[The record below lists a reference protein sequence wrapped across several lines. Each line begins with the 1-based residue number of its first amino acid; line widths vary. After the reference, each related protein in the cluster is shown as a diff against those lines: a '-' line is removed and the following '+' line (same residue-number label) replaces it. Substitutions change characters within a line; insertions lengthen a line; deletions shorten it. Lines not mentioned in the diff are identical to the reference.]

1 MSFNCIDVTPVFNRL
16 KEELSVDL
24 SEALLPTPLSTF
36 GGQLSGVIQL
46 LEYAISDINDSL
58 SNYHI
63 LYMTGVT
70 WEVAC
75 VKKLVYSLNMKDF
88 EIKILDFDFSMR
100 KIDFERTSMHLLEKG
115 IYLHAADRNVTDKD
129 VSNLIDSLL
138 PNISKDDK
146 DSLMLLILLNN

>member
-1 MSFNCIDVTPVFNRL
+1 MSFNCIDVTPVFDRL
-16 KEELSVDL
+16 KEELSFDL
-24 SEALLPTPLSTF
+24 SEALLSTPLSTF

-46 LEYAISDINDSL
+46 LEYAISDINDIL

-63 LYMTGVT
+63 IYMTA
-70 WEVAC
+70 VAWKVAR
-75 VKKLVYSLNMKDF
+75 VKKLVYSLNMKNF

-100 KIDFERTSMHLLEKG
+100 NIDIERSSMHLLEKG

-146 DSLMLLILLNN
+146 DSLMLLILLNT